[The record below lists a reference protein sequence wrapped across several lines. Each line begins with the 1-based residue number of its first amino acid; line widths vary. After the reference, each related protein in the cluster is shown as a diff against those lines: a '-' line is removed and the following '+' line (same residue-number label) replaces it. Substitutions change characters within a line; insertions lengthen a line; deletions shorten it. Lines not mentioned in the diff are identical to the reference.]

1 MFRFRSR
8 RSQLVNRLA
17 AGAGEAGDTEEED
30 GGRRR
35 RLTNLL
41 KRLELSQLE
50 GLLVAVETGGQEA
63 GDCWDCEESQHLTE
77 LGQLRWADLTSEDTL
92 VRLPFC
98 LSSSCS
104 NPFHRSRLA
113 TPGIETFYGRDTV
126 TLRDCDTLRHSDTV
140 KL

>member
-8 RSQLVNRLA
+8 RSQLVSRL
-17 AGAGEAGDTEEED
+17 AGEAGEDD

-35 RLTNLL
+35 RLVNTL
-41 KRLELSQLE
+41 KRLELTQLE
-50 GLLVAVETGGQEA
+50 NLLAALETAGAEP
-63 GDCWDCEESQHLTE
+63 GDCWDWQESQHNTL
-77 LGQLRWADLTSEDTL
+77 LAQLRWPDLTSEDTL

-126 TLRDCDTLRHSDTV
+126 TL
-140 KL
+140 

>member
-17 AGAGEAGDTEEED
+17 AEAGEAGDTDEED

-63 GDCWDCEESQHLTE
+63 GDCWDCEEPQHANL
-77 LGQLRWADLTSEDTL
+77 LGLLRWSGQLSSRDTL

-104 NPFHRSRLA
+104 NPFHWARLA
-113 TPGIETFYGRDTV
+113 TPGTDTPS
-126 TLRDCDTLRHSDTV
+126 TI
-140 KL
+140 